1 MKNTINKNK
10 KIINWKMN
18 LLKLN
23 EGLIIYLEK
32 MIKKWK
38 VFMTNF
44 INKNVSF
51 EKIFLNLK
59 NINNKL
65 QKILILNKIPQNQHL
80 EKNILLIK
88 NFLRKIFIFKYK

>member
-1 MKNTINKNK
+1 
-10 KIINWKMN
+10 MN

-44 INKNVSF
+44 IK
-51 EKIFLNLK
+51 KIKMFLLK
-59 NINNKL
+59 
-65 QKILILNKIPQNQHL
+65 
-80 EKNILLIK
+80 
-88 NFLRKIFIFKYK
+88 KYF

>member
-1 MKNTINKNK
+1 MKSIYDKFYK
-10 KIINWKMN
+10 K
-18 LLKLN
+18 
-23 EGLIIYLEK
+23 
-32 MIKKWK
+32 
-38 VFMTNF
+38 
-44 INKNVSF
+44 NKNVSF

-88 NFLRKIFIFKYK
+88 NFLIY

>member
-38 VFMTNF
+38 MKHLKKKCLFW
-44 INKNVSF
+44 
-51 EKIFLNLK
+51 K
-59 NINNKL
+59 NIFKF
-65 QKILILNKIPQNQHL
+65 K
-80 EKNILLIK
+80 
-88 NFLRKIFIFKYK
+88 KYK